1 MKKALLVHFLNL
13 FQSKELSQDHLVIA
27 NADVYI
33 FDDPLSALDA
43 HVGRQVFEK
52 CLKDELRGKAQI
64 LVTNQLH
71 FLSHMDRIILIHEG
85 MIKEEGTYEELI
97 SHGPLFQKLM
107 ENAGKMEDEIE
118 ESIPNGNHEPKLSTV
133 EANGEQMKSD
143 QNPAFKKPSKT
154 KEGKS
159 ALIKKEERETGVVS
173 LHVLQR

>member
-71 FLSHMDRIILIHEG
+71 FLPHMDRIILIHEG

-107 ENAGKMEDEIE
+107 ENAGKMEENRGSATKD
-118 ESIPNGNHEPKLSTV
+118 
-133 EANGEQMKSD
+133 KS
-143 QNPAFKKPSKT
+143 
-154 KEGKS
+154 
-159 ALIKKEERETGVVS
+159 
-173 LHVLQR
+173 